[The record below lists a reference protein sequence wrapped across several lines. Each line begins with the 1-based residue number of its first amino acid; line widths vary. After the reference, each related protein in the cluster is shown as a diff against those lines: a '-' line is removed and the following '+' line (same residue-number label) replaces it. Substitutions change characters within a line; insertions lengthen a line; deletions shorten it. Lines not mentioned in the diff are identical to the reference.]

1 VFINVNKGVIDM
13 RRSKSTINN
22 SGVSLIFV
30 ILVLIV
36 MSILSMAIFSLFTS
50 NMAQAKYQQSSL
62 RVHYIAISGVE
73 VAFGA
78 LLQDNRSLLTN
89 YFDKAT
95 NITITP
101 LTDSVTLDNGY
112 ASIVVSSYIDG
123 TDRWVKITSTGHL
136 TGSSATRVI
145 SMSFRVAYP
154 EVQKWE

>member
-1 VFINVNKGVIDM
+1 M

-22 SGVSLIFV
+22 NGVSLIFV

-78 LLQDNRSLLTN
+78 LLQENKSLLTN

-95 NITITP
+95 NVTIIP

-112 ASIVVSSYIDG
+112 ASIVISSYVDIK
-123 TDRWVKITSTGHL
+123 TNERWVKIDSTGHL
-136 TGSSATRVI
+136 TGSNTIRII